1 MIILYVNA
9 TDDVSA
15 CRRASMF
22 GSLEEQSFPFG
33 GPMPRVTPA
42 HEQAVRDRIIAA
54 ALRVFG
60 EKGYRRATVQDVV
73 RESGLSVGAIYTYFK
88 SKDELFLASCD
99 LTSGRG
105 LAELAERI
113 TAGTTAVERLLIGI
127 DVYLRSIDEFQGMAG
142 QATLVQ
148 AWAEAEQEPSVREM
162 LVRRR
167 EQLVGAGQML
177 VREGIAR
184 GELPAWLDVEGFTR
198 AFIGMLDGLLLQ
210 RIEAGDPWRPEELER
225 RARAMLELVVA
236 AADAPRPELG
246 ATPPPPASGTPPR
259 PPIRAA

>member
-1 MIILYVNA
+1 L
-9 TDDVSA
+9 
-15 CRRASMF
+15 
-22 GSLEEQSFPFG
+22 
-33 GPMPRVTPA
+33 PRITAA
-42 HEQAVRDRIIAA
+42 HEREVRDRIVAA
-54 ALRVFG
+54 ALQVFG
-60 EKGYRRATVQDVV
+60 DKGYRRATIQDVV
-73 RESGLSVGAIYTYFK
+73 RASGLSVGAIYTYFK

-99 LTSGRG
+99 LTSARG
-105 LAELAERI
+105 LDVLADRI

-127 DVYLRSIDEFQGMAG
+127 DVYLASIDEFQGMAG

-167 EQLVGAGQML
+167 EQLVGAGQVL

-210 RIEAGDPWRPEELER
+210 RIEAGDAWRREDLER
-225 RARAMLELVVA
+225 RARAMLEVVVA
-236 AADAPRPELG
+236 AAGSERPDLG
-246 ATPPPPASGTPPR
+246 TTPPAGTRKAPVPAT
-259 PPIRAA
+259 